1 MLRFDAPVLLLGH
14 GPIADGAVQA
24 GLARCAHIVAAD
36 GGADRALA
44 LGLTPDAIIGDMDSA
59 QSLDHWRASGVPI
72 HRDGDQN
79 TTDFEK
85 CLSLIAA
92 PRILALGFSAGQ
104 ADHYLA
110 NAAKLVSRAQHNVI
124 LLDDTDIAFACPDE
138 LTLDLAPNTRV
149 SLFPFA
155 LVSATSTGLR
165 WPLDGLPLAPL
176 GQIATSNRALGRVQI
191 SEGQGL
197 WVILPAHALPV
208 LWSSP
213 GSVHEQ

>member
-14 GPIADGAVQA
+14 GPIAESSIQA

-59 QSLDHWRASGVPI
+59 QSLAHWRSLGVPI
-72 HRDGDQN
+72 HRDDDQN

-104 ADHYLA
+104 ADHYLT
-110 NAAKLVSRAQHNVI
+110 NAAKLVGRALYNII
-124 LLDDTDIAFACPDE
+124 LLDDTDIGFACPAE

-155 LVSATSTGLR
+155 PVAASSTGLQ
-165 WPLDGLPLAPL
+165 WPLDGVPLAPL
-176 GQIATSNRALGRVQI
+176 GQLATSNRALGRAQI
-191 SEGQGL
+191 SNGQGL
-197 WVILPAHALPV
+197 WVILAADALPA
-208 LWSSP
+208 LWPAPPSA
-213 GSVHEQ
+213 HEE